1 MAGLTDRGSGA
12 LPLLLLPGMMCDAR
26 LFAPQI
32 AALSAGRTVQ
42 VPALTDAETMEAL
55 GARVLAEA
63 PPRFA
68 LAGLSMGGI
77 LVMEMLRQAPERIER
92 VAFLD
97 TNPRAELPE
106 VQANRAPQV
115 ARVREEGL
123 APVLRREVFPHYL
136 HPESD
141 PALLDLC
148 EEMALA
154 LGPDVFERQSLALRD
169 RADAQEV
176 LAAVRQ
182 PTLILTGEDDR
193 LCPMDRHARIHEL
206 IPHAR
211 LVIVRQA
218 GHLPTL
224 EQPEAVNVA
233 LANWLSET

>member
-1 MAGLTDRGSGA
+1 
-12 LPLLLLPGMMCDAR
+12 MMCDAR

-42 VPALTDAETMEAL
+42 VPALTGAETMEAL
-55 GARVLAEA
+55 AEQVLSQA

-77 LVMEMLRQAPERIER
+77 LAMEMLRQAPERIER

-106 VQANRAPQV
+106 VQAGRAPQV

-123 APVLRREVFPHYL
+123 GSVLRREVFPHYL

-141 PALLDLC
+141 PAILDLC

-154 LGPDVFERQSLALRD
+154 LGPDIFERQSLALRD

-193 LCPMDRHARIHEL
+193 LCPMDRHTRMAAL
-206 IPHAR
+206 MPHAR
-211 LVIVRQA
+211 LVVVPRA

-224 EQPEAVNVA
+224 EQPAAVNAA
-233 LANWLSET
+233 LNEWLT